1 MSEILSEMT
10 TAIRDE
16 VPRDCPGAHE
26 IGFAIPERYNASRI
40 LFDNLAHRRGE
51 AMACSLGCPQPGQ
64 QRSD

>member
-1 MSEILSEMT
+1 MTEMPT
-10 TAIRDE
+10 EMPTEIRDE
-16 VPRDCPGAHE
+16 VPRDCPGARE